1 MNVPKLYKKI
11 LIFLMD
17 IIYELINGTV
27 PSHSITISLDVRL
40 TGGAVLTIHQLEYR
54 GSHANRTSWQQSVTG
69 AYVMIRKDGGGL
81 IATLNPDSWTET
93 IVLRVV
99 GAQAVIEKP
108 TLENW
113 REAASF

>member
-1 MNVPKLYKKI
+1 MN
-11 LIFLMD
+11 

-40 TGGAVLTIHQLEYR
+40 TGGAILTLHQLEYR

-69 AYVMIRKDGGGL
+69 AYVMIRKDDGGL

-99 GAQAVIEKP
+99 GARAVIEKP
-108 TLENW
+108 T
-113 REAASF
+113 EANSRRTEEDYESS

>member
-1 MNVPKLYKKI
+1 MN
-11 LIFLMD
+11 

-27 PSHSITISLDVRL
+27 PSHPITISVDVRL
-40 TGGAVLTIHQLEYR
+40 TGGAVLTLHQLEYR
-54 GSHANRTSWQQSVTG
+54 GSHANRTSWQQSMTG
-69 AYVMIRKDGGGL
+69 AYVMIRKDDGGL

-108 TLENW
+108 T
-113 REAASF
+113 EANRRRAEEDYESS

>member
-1 MNVPKLYKKI
+1 MNIVH
-11 LIFLMD
+11 
-17 IIYELINGTV
+17 ELLNGTV
-27 PSHSITISLDVRL
+27 LSHSITISLDVRL
-40 TGGAVLTIHQLEYR
+40 TGGAILTLHQLEYR

-108 TLENW
+108 T
-113 REAASF
+113 EAN

>member
-1 MNVPKLYKKI
+1 MNFPKLYKKI

-27 PSHSITISLDVRL
+27 PSHDITLSVDVRL

-99 GAQAVIEKP
+99 GIHAVIIEKP
-108 TLENW
+108 TEEN
-113 REAASF
+113 RRG